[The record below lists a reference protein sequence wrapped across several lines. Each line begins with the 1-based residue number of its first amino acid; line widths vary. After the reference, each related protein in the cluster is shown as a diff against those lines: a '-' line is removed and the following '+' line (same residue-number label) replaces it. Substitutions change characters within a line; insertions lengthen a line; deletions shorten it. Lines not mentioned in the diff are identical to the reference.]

1 MKTNIDEALQE
12 LNRLREDACSGKLT
26 EIECKMRFSEF
37 RKKYGDDLIYKCDV
51 SDFKNEPASKEK
63 LRKLCEIQL
72 QGGTSEEVF
81 LEIAK
86 TGRKLRKKKTVGI
99 IAVIAAIAAVA
110 AIVALIVTISK
121 K

>member
-1 MKTNIDEALQE
+1 MRNIDEGLEE
-12 LNRLREDACSGKLT
+12 LKRFTDEACAGALT
-26 EIECKMRFSEF
+26 EERCRARFAEF
-37 RKKYGDDLIYKCDV
+37 KRQYGDLVYEYKLG
-51 SDFKNEPASKEK
+51 SIKNEPASKDKLLK
-63 LRKLCEIQL
+63 LRSIQA

-81 LEIAK
+81 LEMAR

-99 IAVIAAIAAVA
+99 VAVIAAIAAVV